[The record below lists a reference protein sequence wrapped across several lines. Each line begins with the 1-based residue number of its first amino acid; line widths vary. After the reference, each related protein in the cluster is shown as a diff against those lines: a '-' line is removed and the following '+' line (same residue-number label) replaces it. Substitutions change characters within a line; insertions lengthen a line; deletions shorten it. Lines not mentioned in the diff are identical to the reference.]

1 MGKGNE
7 EVTVTPQVPAQGG
20 RPKRKGRAAQKIT
33 PVQRAPRSHKQP
45 RPPKPSRTQRVV
57 SAPQKEEVS
66 PSTRAQA
73 AASAATVAAPPGS
86 EDKPEPVC
94 RADAHI
100 DSVLELRIKKSESRA
115 RQFEAHIIKR
125 LDDYMNAL
133 NMTLVEKFDRYY
145 RSRVD
150 SDLCQ
155 FNEAL
160 RAKAA
165 YPLKGESQHREAYQA
180 GANAVTEYMA
190 GFMEELEFGESSS
203 DDSTIR
209 GSPVSS
215 FAASRSVA
223 LPYRSPVPAPS
234 PATAETVST
243 WRISSSSGGTS
254 SGTDSWTPSSGA
266 ETSDQLG

>member
-7 EVTVTPQVPAQGG
+7 EVKVTPQVPAQGG
-20 RPKRKGRAAQKIT
+20 RPKRKGCAAQKIT
-33 PVQRAPRSHKQP
+33 PVQRAPRSQKQP

-57 SAPQKEEVS
+57 SASRKEDVS

-73 AASAATVAAPPGS
+73 TASAATVAVPTAS
-86 EDKPEPVC
+86 EAKPEPV
-94 RADAHI
+94 RRSDAHI

-133 NMTLVEKFDRYY
+133 NKALVEKFDRYH
-145 RSRVD
+145 RSRVN

-155 FNEAL
+155 FNEVL

-165 YPLKGESQHREAYQA
+165 YPLEGESQHREAYEA
-180 GANAVTEYMA
+180 GANAVVEYMA
-190 GFMEELEFGESSS
+190 GFMEELESGESSS

-209 GSPVSS
+209 GGPMSS
-215 FAASRSVA
+215 FAARRSVT

-234 PATAETVST
+234 SATAETVST
-243 WRISSSSGGTS
+243 WRLSSSSGGIS

-266 ETSDQLG
+266 ETSD